1 MPLLLSILEHY
12 NLLSKQPNY
21 TYGFF
26 FFDLMFMVVSWARA
40 IMSIS
45 KMAWTFPARPYYYI
59 FYFQN
64 LIESPTTVRQK
75 EEGTYRA
82 PGTTSRGRAALQ
94 LPFSSRQLQR
104 GHIAPLGQPRVRKSC
119 LAGSSLIPWPC
130 HRLGASQQ
138 LPTDLQDLL
147 ERTPKKDD
155 FFIIGDWNAK

>member
-1 MPLLLSILEHY
+1 MLLLFSILEHY

-45 KMAWTFPARPYYYI
+45 KTAWTFPARPYYYI

-64 LIESPTTVRQK
+64 LVESPTTVRQK
-75 EEGTYRA
+75 EKGTYRA
-82 PGTTSRGRAALQ
+82 PGTASRGSAALQ
-94 LPFSSRQLQR
+94 LPSSSRRLQR
-104 GHIAPLGQPRVRKSC
+104 GRTGPPGQPRVRRSC
-119 LAGSSLIPWPC
+119 LAGSALIPWTC
-130 HRLGASQQ
+130 HGPGTSQQ

-147 ERTPKKDD
+147 EQTPKKDD